1 MSKPFKQIFHI
12 TDIKQNIIGIPFI
25 TKYIPTINILNCE
38 IHIKD
43 KYKRMK
49 NTSST
54 FFQRIN
60 NQPAFSPIYNQE
72 RKHLKPLSGNMYN
85 FSIKQIPQYD
95 NEQNKQHLFMS
106 DHEFRPARK
115 FFRVTISSI
124 KYMKNSS
131 SDMILYTYL
140 TIHHIK

>member
-1 MSKPFKQIFHI
+1 
-12 TDIKQNIIGIPFI
+12 
-25 TKYIPTINILNCE
+25 
-38 IHIKD
+38 
-43 KYKRMK
+43 MK
-49 NTSST
+49 NTSLK

-60 NQPAFSPIYNQE
+60 NQPPFFSKFYLIYNQE
-72 RKHLKPLSGNMYN
+72 RKHLKPLLGNMYN

-106 DHEFRPARK
+106 DHEFRPIRK

-124 KYMKNSS
+124 KYIKNSS
-131 SDMILYTYL
+131 SDMILYTYI